1 MGTLASCRALELWK
15 LQVYI
20 LSEHDSILHF
30 VYLWLSETIYTEKG
44 KYCVGSI
51 CMLLIHI

>member
-1 MGTLASCRALELWK
+1 MGTRASCRALELWK

-30 VYLWLSETIYTEKG
+30 IYLWLSETIYTEKG
-44 KYCVGSI
+44 RYCG
-51 CMLLIHI
+51 

>member
-44 KYCVGSI
+44 KYCV
-51 CMLLIHI
+51 